1 MSVIGSI
8 AFEFERTRRLGERA
22 LAQIDDAA
30 WHWKPDADAN
40 SIAILVQH
48 LNGNMLSRWTNFL
61 TADGEKPSRQR
72 DREFE
77 ERNFEPNELR
87 RLWDEGWECCLAA
100 LRPLTD
106 ADLSRTVKIRKEPLT
121 VLEAVLR
128 QVSHYSYHVGQI
140 VWIARAR
147 RGPEFASLTI
157 PRGRSGEH
165 ARGNY
170 KSPSPSA

>member
-8 AFEFERTRRLGERA
+8 RFEFERTRRLGERT

-30 WHWKPDADAN
+30 WHWKPDAEAN
-40 SIAILVQH
+40 SIAILIRH
-48 LNGNMLSRWTNFL
+48 LNGNMLSRWSEFL
-61 TADGEKPSRQR
+61 ATDGEKPTRQR

-77 ERNFEPNELR
+77 EQDLDPGELR
-87 RLWDEGWECCLAA
+87 KLWDEGWECCLDA

-106 ADLSRTVKIRKEPLT
+106 DDLARKVTIRSEPLT

-128 QVSHYSYHVGQI
+128 QLSHYSYHVGQI

-147 RGPEFASLTI
+147 LGPEFASLTI

-165 ARGNY
+165 AQGSY
-170 KSPSPSA
+170 KRRPPSA